1 MLTLLKVSQFDLP
14 LEDPVLKFL
23 VVLIIILSAPLL
35 LNKIKV
41 PHLLGLIIAG
51 AVVGPNGFNILTR
64 DSSIVVTGTT
74 GLLYIMFLAGL
85 EIDLAEFKKNKY
97 KSMGF
102 GAYTFVIPFIFGIAA
117 AHFILEYNWL
127 TSFLFAS
134 IFSSHTLISYPLVS
148 KLGVVKNRAVNV
160 TVGGTVITDILALL
174 VLAIV
179 VGMTT
184 GEVNTAFWIKL
195 SVGIIIFA
203 LIVLIGFPIIG
214 RWFFKKV
221 SDKISQYIF
230 VLVMIYFAA
239 LLAELAG
246 IEAIIGAFLAG
257 LALNKLI
264 PHTSSLM
271 NRVEFVGNAIFIP
284 FFLIS
289 VGMLIDVTVFFKDLE
304 TIKVAALMITISI
317 GGKYLASVATQ
328 KTFKYTKPEGGII
341 FGLSSASAA
350 ATLATVTVGYNIIL
364 GETDLGEPI
373 RLLDESVLNGSILLI
388 LISCTI
394 SSFVTQKNAEL
405 LVKADN
411 ENTIAESNPET
422 ENILLAVNH
431 VNTVDPMTNLAMLIK
446 SKNATENL
454 FALNIINEETNDSSK
469 KNAETLLNHVVEIG
483 ASADVKITPVTRYD
497 TDTIEGI
504 NNAIKEYDITDLMIG
519 IDAEKRFSP
528 SFVYNLYSG
537 YLNNNTANILVYHAV
552 QPAST
557 VQKYVVILP
566 EHAEKESRFFH
577 SLLKIWNI
585 ARNSGSKIEFYGT
598 DKTIEVIESI
608 RKKVNID
615 ASFIIFNNWSEL
627 TKVIGK
633 MKDNYALILFMAH
646 RSMVSYLPQ
655 MQNAPDYL
663 NEHLRDRN
671 FLLIFPVHQPEMQ
684 YRKDTRDIGNANDFV
699 EIGKIVGK
707 LFK

>member
-23 VVLIIILSAPLL
+23 IVLIIILSAPLL

-102 GAYTFVIPFIFGIAA
+102 GAYTFVIPFVFGITA

-203 LIVLIGFPIIG
+203 LIVLIGFPLIA

-304 TIKVAALMITISI
+304 TIKVAALMISISI

-431 VNTVDPMTNLAMLIK
+431 INTVDPMTNLAMLIK
-446 SKNATENL
+446 SKTATDNI
-454 FALNIINEETNDSSK
+454 FAVNIINEETNDSSK
-469 KNAETLLNHVVEIG
+469 KNAETLLNQVVEIG

-497 TDTIEGI
+497 TEIIEGI
-504 NNAIKEYDITDLMIG
+504 NNVIKEYDITDLMIG
-519 IDAEKRFSP
+519 IDAEKKFSP
-528 SFVYNLYSG
+528 SFIYNLYSG

-557 VQKYVVILP
+557 VQKYLVILP
-566 EHAEKESRFFH
+566 EHAEKEARFFH

-598 DKTIEVIESI
+598 DKTISVIESI

-627 TKVIGK
+627 PKVVSK
-633 MKDNYALILFMAH
+633 MKENNALILFMAH

-655 MQNAPDYL
+655 MQNTPEYL
-663 NEHLRDRN
+663 NDHLRDRN
-671 FLLIFPVHQPEMQ
+671 FLLIFPAHQPETE
-684 YRKDTRDIGNANDFV
+684 YRKDKRDISNANDFV

>member
-1 MLTLLKVSQFDLP
+1 MLTILALAQFDLP

-51 AVVGPNGFNILTR
+51 AVVGPNGFNVLTR

-97 KSMGF
+97 KSLGF
-102 GAYTFVIPFIFGIAA
+102 GAYTFLIPFIFGIAA

-148 KLGVVKNRAVNV
+148 KLGVVKNRAVNI

-184 GEVNTAFWIKL
+184 GEVNAAFWTKL

-203 LIVLIGFPIIG
+203 LVVLVGFPIIG

-230 VLVMIYFAA
+230 VLVMIYLAA

-264 PHTSSLM
+264 PRTSSLM

-289 VGMLIDVTVFFKDLE
+289 VGMLIDFTVFFKDFE
-304 TIKVAALMITISI
+304 TIKVALLMITISI

-411 ENTIAESNPET
+411 ENTISESNPET

-431 VNTVDPMTNLAMLIK
+431 INTVDPMTNLALLIK
-446 SKNATENL
+446 SKNSTENL
-454 FALNIINEETNDSSK
+454 FALNIINEEKNDSSK
-469 KNAETLLNHVVEIG
+469 KNAEKLLNQVIEIG
-483 ASADVKITPVTRYD
+483 SSADVKITPVTRYD
-497 TDTIEGI
+497 TDVIDGV
-504 NNAIKEYDITDLMIG
+504 NNVIKEYAITDLMIG
-519 IDAEKRFSP
+519 IDQEKGFSP

-537 YLNNNTANILVYHAV
+537 YLNNNSANILVYHAI

-557 VQKYVVILP
+557 IQKYVVILP
-566 EHAEKESRFFH
+566 ENAANEPLFFH
-577 SLLKIWNI
+577 SLLKVWNI

-598 DKTIEVIESI
+598 DVTIAMIEKI
-608 RKKVNID
+608 QRKVNID
-615 ASFIIFNNWSEL
+615 ASFIIFNNWNEL
-627 TKVIGK
+627 TKVFAK
-633 MKDNYALILFMAH
+633 MKDNDALILFMAH
-646 RSMVSYLPQ
+646 RLMVSYLPQ
-655 MQNAPDYL
+655 MQNIPDYL
-663 NEHLRDRN
+663 NEHFRKRN
-671 FLLIFPVHQPEMQ
+671 FLLIFPAHEDEIE
-684 YRKDTRDIGNANDFV
+684 YRKDKRDIGNANDFV

>member
-1 MLTLLKVSQFDLP
+1 MLTILKVSHFDLP

-85 EIDLAEFKKNKY
+85 EIDLAEFKKNKW
-97 KSMGF
+97 KSLGF
-102 GAYTFVIPFIFGIAA
+102 GGYTFIIPFMFGIAA
-117 AHFILEYNWL
+117 AHFILQYNWL

-134 IFSSHTLISYPLVS
+134 IFSSHTLISYPIIS

-184 GEVNTAFWIKL
+184 GEVNAAFWTKL
-195 SVGIIIFA
+195 SLGIIIFA
-203 LIVLIGFPIIG
+203 AIVLFGFPIIA

-221 SDKISQYIF
+221 NDKISQYIF
-230 VLVMIYFAA
+230 VLVMIYLAA

-264 PHTSSLM
+264 PQTSSLM

-289 VGMLIDVTVFFKDLE
+289 VGMLIDFTVFFKDFQ
-304 TIKVAALMITISI
+304 TIKVAVMMISISI
-317 GGKYLASVATQ
+317 GGKYLASIATQ
-328 KTFKYTKPEGGII
+328 KSFKYTKAEGGII

-350 ATLATVTVGYNIIL
+350 ATLATVLVGYNIIL

-394 SSFVTQKNAEL
+394 SSFVTQKNGEKL
-405 LVKADN
+405 LKADN
-411 ENTIAESNPET
+411 ENTISETNPEV

-431 VNTVDPMTNLAMLIK
+431 MNTVEPLTNLALMIK
-446 SKNATENL
+446 SKTNTENL
-454 FALNIINEETNDSSK
+454 FALNIINEEKNDSSK
-469 KNAETLLNHVVEIG
+469 KHAEKILTEIVHIG
-483 ASADVKITPVTRYD
+483 ASADVKITPLTRYD
-497 TDTIEGI
+497 ADLIEGI
-504 NNAIKEYDITDLMIG
+504 INEIKVNGITDLIIG
-519 IDAEKRFSP
+519 INHEKGFSP

-537 YLNNNTANILVYHAV
+537 YLNNKFADVLVYQAV
-552 QPAST
+552 QPIST
-557 VQKYVVILP
+557 IEKYIVVIP
-566 EHAEKESRFFH
+566 ENAAQEPRFFH
-577 SLLKIWNI
+577 SLLKVWNI
-585 ARNSGSKIEFYGT
+585 ARNSGAKIEFYGT
-598 DKTIEVIESI
+598 DVTIKMIEKIKNKS
-608 RKKVNID
+608 NIE
-615 ASFIIFNNWSEL
+615 ASFIIFNNWNDL
-627 TKVIGK
+627 PKVFEK
-633 MKDNYALILFMAH
+633 MKDNDALILFMAH
-646 RSMVSYLPQ
+646 RKMISYIPQ
-655 MQNAPDYL
+655 MQQIPTLL
-663 NEHLRDRN
+663 NQYFREKN
-671 FLLIFPVHQPEMQ
+671 FLLLYPNEQNELS
-684 YRKDTRDIGNANDFV
+684 YKKDIRDIGNASDFI
-699 EIGKIVGK
+699 EIGNIVGK

>member
-1 MLTLLKVSQFDLP
+1 MLTILKVSQFDLP

-51 AVVGPNGFNILTR
+51 AVVGPNGFNVLTR

-289 VGMLIDVTVFFKDLE
+289 VGMLIDFKVFFKDFE
-304 TIKVAALMITISI
+304 TIKVALLMISISI
-317 GGKYLASVATQ
+317 GGKYLASIATQ

-411 ENTIAESNPET
+411 ENTIAESNPEA

-431 VNTVDPMTNLAMLIK
+431 INTVDPMTNLALLIK

-469 KNAETLLNHVVEIG
+469 KNAETLLNQVVEIG
-483 ASADVKITPVTRYD
+483 ASADVTITPVTRYD
-497 TDTIEGI
+497 TDIIEGI
-504 NNAIKEYDITDLMIG
+504 NNVIKEYDITDLMIG
-519 IDAEKRFSP
+519 IDQEKRFSP

-537 YLNNNTANILVYHAV
+537 YLNNNTANILVYHAA

-557 VQKYVVILP
+557 VQKYLVILP
-566 EHAEKESRFFH
+566 ENAEKESRFFH

-598 DKTIEVIESI
+598 DKTIAMIENI

-627 TKVIGK
+627 TKVIEK
-633 MKDNYALILFMAH
+633 MKDNDALILFMAH

-663 NEHLRDRN
+663 NENLSDRN
-671 FLLIFPVHQPEMQ
+671 FLLIFPVHQPETQ

>member
-1 MLTLLKVSQFDLP
+1 MMTILKVSQFDLP

-51 AVVGPNGFNILTR
+51 AIVGPNGINILTL

-97 KSMGF
+97 KSLGF
-102 GAYTFVIPFIFGIAA
+102 GAYTFIIPFLFGIAA
-117 AHFILEYNWL
+117 AHFILHYNWL

-174 VLAIV
+174 VLAVV

-184 GEVNTAFWIKL
+184 GEVNTAFWTQL
-195 SVGIIIFA
+195 SVGIILFA
-203 LIVLIGFPIIG
+203 VFVLVGFPIIA

-239 LLAELAG
+239 LLAEIAG
-246 IEAIIGAFLAG
+246 IEAIIGAFMAG

-264 PHTSSLM
+264 PRTSSLM

-289 VGMLIDVTVFFKDLE
+289 VGMLIDFKVFFKDFE
-304 TIKVAALMITISI
+304 TIKVALLMISISI
-317 GGKYLASVATQ
+317 GGKYLASIATQ
-328 KTFKYTKPEGGII
+328 KTFSYTKPEGGII

-364 GETDLGEPI
+364 GENDLGEPI

-394 SSFVTQKNAEL
+394 SSFVTQKNAEKL
-405 LVKADN
+405 LKADQ
-411 ENTIAESNPET
+411 ENTMAETNPEE

-431 VNTVDPMTNLAMLIK
+431 LITVDPMANLALLIK
-446 SKNATENL
+446 SNNKTENI
-454 FALNIINEETNDSSK
+454 FALNIINEEKNDSSR
-469 KNAETLLNHVVEIG
+469 KNAETLLKTAVDIG
-483 ASADVKITPVTRYD
+483 ASADVVITPVTRYD
-497 TDTIEGI
+497 TDVIEGI
-504 NNAIKEYDITDLMIG
+504 NNVIKEYAVTDLMMG
-519 IDAEKRFSP
+519 IDHEKGFSP
-528 SFVYNLYSG
+528 SFIYNLRSG
-537 YLNNNTANILVYHAV
+537 YLNNNAANILVYQAA
-552 QPAST
+552 QPAAT
-557 VQKYVVILP
+557 IRKHIVVLP
-566 EHAEKESRFFH
+566 ARAEEEPQFFQL
-577 SLLKIWNI
+577 LLKVWNI
-585 ARNSGSKIEFYGT
+585 ARNSGSKIEFYGNEE
-598 DKTIEVIESI
+598 TIAVIEKI
-608 RKKVNID
+608 RRKVNID
-615 ASFIIFNNWSEL
+615 ATFIIFTNWNEL
-627 TKVIGK
+627 SKIFLK
-633 MKDNYALILFMAH
+633 MKDNEALILFMAH
-646 RSMVSYLPQ
+646 PTMRSYLAQ
-655 MQNAPDYL
+655 MNKVPDYL
-663 NEHLRDRN
+663 NEHFRDRN
-671 FLLIFPVHQPEMQ
+671 FLLLFPAHSSDIN
-684 YRKDTRDIGNANDFV
+684 YKKDRRNIANANDFV
-699 EIGKIVGK
+699 EIGKIVSR

>member
-23 VVLIIILSAPLL
+23 IVLIIILSAPLL

-102 GAYTFVIPFIFGIAA
+102 GAYTFVIPFVFGITA

-203 LIVLIGFPIIG
+203 LIVLIGFPLIA

-431 VNTVDPMTNLAMLIK
+431 INTVDPMTNLAMLIK
-446 SKNATENL
+446 SKTATDNI
-454 FALNIINEETNDSSK
+454 FAVNIINEETNDSSK
-469 KNAETLLNHVVEIG
+469 KNAETLLNQVVEIG

-497 TDTIEGI
+497 TEIIEGI
-504 NNAIKEYDITDLMIG
+504 NNVIKEYDITDLMIG
-519 IDAEKRFSP
+519 IDAEKKFSP
-528 SFVYNLYSG
+528 SFIYNLYSG

-557 VQKYVVILP
+557 VQKYLVILP
-566 EHAEKESRFFH
+566 QHAEKEARFFH

-598 DKTIEVIESI
+598 DKTISVIESI

-627 TKVIGK
+627 PKVVSK
-633 MKDNYALILFMAH
+633 MKENNALILFMAH

-655 MQNAPDYL
+655 MQNTPEYL
-663 NEHLRDRN
+663 NDHLRDRN
-671 FLLIFPVHQPEMQ
+671 FLLIFPAHQPETE
-684 YRKDTRDIGNANDFV
+684 YRKDKRDISNANDFV

>member
-23 VVLIIILSAPLL
+23 IVLIIILSAPLL

-102 GAYTFVIPFIFGIAA
+102 GAYTFVIPFVFGITA

-203 LIVLIGFPIIG
+203 LIVLIGFPIIA

-431 VNTVDPMTNLAMLIK
+431 INTVDPMTNLAMLIK
-446 SKNATENL
+446 SKTATDNI
-454 FALNIINEETNDSSK
+454 FAVNIINEETNDSSK
-469 KNAETLLNHVVEIG
+469 KNAETLLNQVVEIA

-497 TDTIEGI
+497 TEIIEGI
-504 NNAIKEYDITDLMIG
+504 NNVIKEYDITDLMIG
-519 IDAEKRFSP
+519 IDAEKKFSP
-528 SFVYNLYSG
+528 SFIYNLYSG

-557 VQKYVVILP
+557 VQKYLVILP
-566 EHAEKESRFFH
+566 EHAEKEARFFH

-598 DKTIEVIESI
+598 DKTISVIESI

-627 TKVIGK
+627 PKVVSK
-633 MKDNYALILFMAH
+633 MKENNALILFMAH

-655 MQNAPDYL
+655 MQNTPEYL
-663 NEHLRDRN
+663 NDHLRDRN
-671 FLLIFPVHQPEMQ
+671 FLLIFPAHQPETE
-684 YRKDTRDIGNANDFV
+684 YRKDKRDISNANDFV

>member
-1 MLTLLKVSQFDLP
+1 MLTILKVSQFDLP

-51 AVVGPNGFNILTR
+51 AVVGPNGFNVLTR

-289 VGMLIDVTVFFKDLE
+289 VGMLIDFKVFFKDFE
-304 TIKVAALMITISI
+304 TIKVALLMISISI

-411 ENTIAESNPET
+411 ENTIAESNPEA

-431 VNTVDPMTNLAMLIK
+431 INTVDPMTNLALLIK
-446 SKNATENL
+446 SKNATENF

-469 KNAETLLNHVVEIG
+469 KNAETLLNQVVEIG
-483 ASADVKITPVTRYD
+483 ASADVTITSVTRYD
-497 TDTIEGI
+497 TDIIEGI
-504 NNAIKEYDITDLMIG
+504 NNVIKEYDITDLMIG
-519 IDAEKRFSP
+519 IDQEKRFSP

-537 YLNNNTANILVYHAV
+537 YLNNNTANILVYHAA

-557 VQKYVVILP
+557 VQKYLVILP
-566 EHAEKESRFFH
+566 ENAEKESGFFH

-598 DKTIEVIESI
+598 DKTIAMIESI

-627 TKVIGK
+627 TKVIEK
-633 MKDNYALILFMAH
+633 MKDNDALILFMAH

-663 NEHLRDRN
+663 NENLRDRN

>member
-1 MLTLLKVSQFDLP
+1 MLTFLNVSQFDLP

-51 AVVGPNGFNILTR
+51 AVVGPNGFNVLTR

-102 GAYTFVIPFIFGIAA
+102 GAYTFIFPFVFGIAA
-117 AHFILEYNWL
+117 AHYILDYNWL

-160 TVGGTVITDILALL
+160 TVGGTVITDILTLL

-184 GEVNTAFWIKL
+184 GEVNTAFWTKL
-195 SVGIIIFA
+195 SLGIIIFA
-203 LIVLIGFPIIG
+203 LIVLVGFPIIG

-230 VLVMIYFAA
+230 VLVMIYLAA

-264 PHTSSLM
+264 PQTSSLM

-289 VGMLIDVTVFFKDLE
+289 VGMLIDVKVFFKDFE
-304 TIKVAALMITISI
+304 TIKVALLMISISI
-317 GGKYLASVATQ
+317 GGKYLASIATQ

-350 ATLATVTVGYNIIL
+350 ATLATVTVGYNIII

-394 SSFVTQKNAEL
+394 SSFVTQKNAEE

-411 ENTIAESNPET
+411 DNTISESNPET
-422 ENILLAVNH
+422 ENILLAMNH
-431 VNTVDPMTNLAMLIK
+431 LNTVDPMTNLALLIK
-446 SKNATENL
+446 SKSTTENL
-454 FALNIINEETNDSSK
+454 FILNIINEEKNDSSK
-469 KNAETLLNHVVEIG
+469 KNAENLFNQAIEIG
-483 ASADVKITPVTRYD
+483 ASADVRITPITRYD
-497 TDTIEGI
+497 TDLIVGV
-504 NNAIKEYDITDLMIG
+504 NNVIKEYSITDLMIG
-519 IDAEKRFSP
+519 IDQEKGFSP
-528 SFVYNLYSG
+528 SFVHHLYSG
-537 YLNNNTANILVYHAV
+537 YLKQNTANIMVYHAV

-557 VQKYVVILP
+557 VQKYFVILP
-566 EHAEKESRFFH
+566 ANAEKENRFFH

-585 ARNSGSKIEFYGT
+585 ARNSGSKIEFYGN
-598 DKTIEVIESI
+598 DSTIEMIEKI

-615 ASFIIFNNWSEL
+615 ASFIIFNNWNDL
-627 TKVIGK
+627 TKIFAK
-633 MKDNYALILFMAH
+633 MKDNDALILFMAD
-646 RSMVSYLPQ
+646 RSMMSYLPQ
-655 MQNAPDYL
+655 MQYVPDYL
-663 NEHLRDRN
+663 NDHFKERN
-671 FLLIFPVHQPEMQ
+671 FLLLFPAQQTEVL
-684 YRKDTRDIGNANDFV
+684 YRKDTRNIGNANDFV

>member
-51 AVVGPNGFNILTR
+51 AVVGPNGFNVLTR

-102 GAYTFVIPFIFGIAA
+102 GAYTFVIPFVFGIAA

-184 GEVNTAFWIKL
+184 GEVNAAFWTKL
-195 SVGIIIFA
+195 SVGIIVFA

-230 VLVMIYFAA
+230 VLVMIYLAA

-264 PHTSSLM
+264 PRSSSLM

-304 TIKVAALMITISI
+304 TIKVALLMITISI

-328 KTFKYTKPEGGII
+328 KTFKYTRPEGGII

-388 LISCTI
+388 LISCTV

-411 ENTIAESNPET
+411 ENTISESNPEE

-431 VNTVDPMTNLAMLIK
+431 INTVDPMTNLALLIK
-446 SKNATENL
+446 SKNTNDNL
-454 FALNIINEETNDSSK
+454 FALNIINEEKNDSSK
-469 KNAETLLNHVVEIG
+469 KNAENLLNQAVEIG

-497 TDTIEGI
+497 TDVIEGI
-504 NNAIKEYDITDLMIG
+504 NNVIKEYSITDLMIG

-537 YLNNNTANILVYHAV
+537 YLNNNTANILVYHAI

-557 VQKYVVILP
+557 VQKYLVILP
-566 EHAEKESRFFH
+566 ENAEKEPRFFH
-577 SLLKIWNI
+577 SLLKVWNI
-585 ARNSGSKIEFYGT
+585 ARNSGSKIEFYGN
-598 DKTIEVIESI
+598 DATIEVIESI
-608 RKKVNID
+608 RKKVSID
-615 ASFIIFNNWSEL
+615 ASFIIFNNWYEL
-627 TKVIGK
+627 TKVFGK
-633 MKDNYALILFMAH
+633 MRDNDALILFMAH
-646 RSMVSYLPQ
+646 RSMISYLPQ
-655 MQNAPDYL
+655 MQHVPDYL
-663 NEHLRDRN
+663 NEHFRNRN
-671 FLLIFPVHQPEMQ
+671 FLLIFPVHQKEVE

>member
-1 MLTLLKVSQFDLP
+1 MLTILALAQFDLP

-51 AVVGPNGFNILTR
+51 AVVGPNGFNVLTR

-97 KSMGF
+97 KSLGF
-102 GAYTFVIPFIFGIAA
+102 GAYTFLIPFIFGIAA

-148 KLGVVKNRAVNV
+148 KLGVVKNRAVNI

-184 GEVNTAFWIKL
+184 GEVNAAFWTKL

-203 LIVLIGFPIIG
+203 LVVLVGFPIIG

-230 VLVMIYFAA
+230 VLVMIYLAA

-264 PHTSSLM
+264 PRTSSLM

-350 ATLATVTVGYNIIL
+350 ATLATVTVGYNIII

-411 ENTIAESNPET
+411 ENTISESNPET

-431 VNTVDPMTNLAMLIK
+431 INTVDPMTNLALLIK
-446 SKNATENL
+446 SKNTTKNL
-454 FALNIINEETNDSSK
+454 FALNIINEEKNDSSK
-469 KNAETLLNHVVEIG
+469 KNAENLLNQIVNIG
-483 ASADVKITPVTRYD
+483 ASADVKITPITRYD
-497 TDTIEGI
+497 KDVIYGVS
-504 NNAIKEYDITDLMIG
+504 NVIKEYGITDLMIG
-519 IDAEKRFSP
+519 IDGVKGFTP

-537 YLNNNTANILVYHAV
+537 YLTNSSANILVYHAV
-552 QPAST
+552 QPVAT

-566 EHAEKESRFFH
+566 ENAEKESRFFH
-577 SLLKIWNI
+577 SLLKVWNI
-585 ARNSGSKIEFYGT
+585 ARNSGSKIEFYGN
-598 DKTIEVIESI
+598 DATIAIIENI

-615 ASFIIFNNWSEL
+615 ASFIIFNNWNEL
-627 TKVIGK
+627 TKVFDK
-633 MKDNYALILFMAH
+633 MKDNDALILFMAH
-646 RSMVSYLPQ
+646 RSMVSYQPQ
-655 MQNAPDYL
+655 MQHIPDYL
-663 NEHLRDRN
+663 NEYFREKN
-671 FLLIFPVHQPEMQ
+671 FLLIFPASKSEVL
-684 YRKDTRDIGNANDFV
+684 YKKDTRDIGNASDFV

>member
-51 AVVGPNGFNILTR
+51 AVVGPNGFHILTR

-102 GAYTFVIPFIFGIAA
+102 GAYTFVIPFIIGIAA
-117 AHFILEYNWL
+117 AHFILHYNWL

-184 GEVNTAFWIKL
+184 GEVNAAFWTKL

-203 LIVLIGFPIIG
+203 VIVLVGFPIIA

-230 VLVMIYFAA
+230 VLVMIYLAA
-239 LLAELAG
+239 LLAELSG

-264 PHTSSLM
+264 PHSSSLM

-289 VGMLIDVTVFFKDLE
+289 VGMLIDVTVFFKDFE
-304 TIKVAALMITISI
+304 TIKVALLMITISI
-317 GGKYLASVATQ
+317 GGKYLASIATQ
-328 KTFKYTKPEGGII
+328 KTFSFTKPEGGII

-350 ATLATVTVGYNIIL
+350 ATLATVTVGYNIII

-394 SSFVTQKNAEL
+394 SSFVTQKNAEE

-411 ENTIAESNPET
+411 ENTISETNPET

-431 VNTVDPMTNLAMLIK
+431 SNTIEPMTNLALLIK
-446 SKNATENL
+446 SKNTTENL
-454 FALNIINEETNDSSK
+454 FALNIINEEKNDSSK
-469 KNAETLLNHVVEIG
+469 KNAETLLNQVVEIG
-483 ASADVKITPVTRYD
+483 ASADVKITKVTRYD
-497 TDTIEGI
+497 TDVIDGI
-504 NNAIKEYDITDLMIG
+504 NNVIKEYSITDLMIG
-519 IDAEKRFSP
+519 IDEEKGFSP

-537 YLNNNTANILVYHAV
+537 YLNNNAANILVYHAI

-557 VQKYVVILP
+557 VQKYLVIFP
-566 EHAEKESRFFH
+566 ENAAKEPRFFH
-577 SLLKIWNI
+577 SLLKVWNL
-585 ARNSGSKIEFYGT
+585 ARNSGSKIEFYGN
-598 DKTIEVIESI
+598 DATIAMIEKI

-615 ASFIIFNNWSEL
+615 ASFIIFNNWNEL
-627 TKVIGK
+627 PKLFNK
-633 MKDNYALILFMAH
+633 MKDNDALILFMAH
-646 RSMVSYLPQ
+646 RTMVSYQ
-655 MQNAPDYL
+655 SEMHHVPDYL
-663 NEHLRDRN
+663 NQHFRERN
-671 FLLIFPVHQPEMQ
+671 FLLLFPAHEDEIE

>member
-1 MLTLLKVSQFDLP
+1 MITLLSVSHLALP
-14 LEDPVLKFL
+14 LEDPILKFL

-51 AVVGPNGFNILTR
+51 AVVGPNGFNILSR

-85 EIDLAEFKKNKY
+85 EIDLAEFKKNKW

-102 GAYTFVIPFIFGIAA
+102 GAYTFFIPFTIGIAA
-117 AHFILEYNWL
+117 AHFILDFNWL

-160 TVGGTVITDILALL
+160 TVGGTVITDIATLL

-184 GEVNTAFWIKL
+184 GEVNAAFWTKL
-195 SVGIIIFA
+195 SVGIILFA
-203 LIVLIGFPIIG
+203 AIVLFGFPIIA

-221 SDKISQYIF
+221 NDKISQYIF
-230 VLVMIYFAA
+230 VLVMIYLAA
-239 LLAELAG
+239 LLAEVAG

-289 VGMLIDVTVFFKDLE
+289 VGMLIDFNVFFKDFE
-304 TIKVAALMITISI
+304 TIKVAFLMIVISI
-317 GGKYLASVATQ
+317 GGKYLASLATQ
-328 KTFKYTKPEGGII
+328 KSFSYTKAEGGII

-350 ATLATVTVGYNIIL
+350 ATLATVTVGYNIII
-364 GETDLGEPI
+364 GETATGEPL

-394 SSFVTQKNAEL
+394 SSFVTQKNGEKL
-405 LVKADN
+405 QKADN
-411 ENTIAESNPET
+411 ESTISESNPEE

-431 VNTVDPMTNLAMLIK
+431 LNTIEPMTSLALLLK
-446 SKNATENL
+446 SKKTSENL
-454 FALNIINEETNDSSK
+454 FALNIINEEKNESSK
-469 KNAETLLNHVVEIG
+469 KHADKLLDAMVNMG
-483 ASADVKITPVTRYD
+483 AAADMKVTPLIRYD
-497 TDTIEGI
+497 ADIITGI
-504 NNAIKEYDITDLMIG
+504 ANVIKEYSITDLMVG
-519 IDAEKRFSP
+519 IDHEKGFSP
-528 SFVYNLYSG
+528 SFIYNLRTG
-537 YLNNNTANILVYHAV
+537 YLKNNMANIFVYHAV
-552 QPAST
+552 QPVST
-557 VQKYVVILP
+557 VQRYFVILP
-566 EHAEKESRFFH
+566 ENASQEPRFFQT
-577 SLLKIWNI
+577 LLKVWNI
-585 ARNSGSKIEFYGT
+585 ARNSGSKIEFYGNET
-598 DKTIEVIESI
+598 TIATIEKIK
-608 RKKVNID
+608 KKVNID
-615 ASFIIFNNWSEL
+615 AAFIIFNDWDNL
-627 TKVIGK
+627 TKVFDK
-633 MKDNYALILFMAH
+633 MKDNDALILFMAH
-646 RSMVSYLPQ
+646 ESMVSYLPQ
-655 MQNAPDYL
+655 MRQVPNYL
-663 NEHLRDRN
+663 NQYLRERN
-671 FLLIFPVHQPEMQ
+671 FLLVFPSYQNEDD
-684 YRKDTRDIGNANDFV
+684 YRKDVRNIANANDFV
-699 EIGKIVGK
+699 EIGKIIGK

>member
-1 MLTLLKVSQFDLP
+1 MITLLSVSHLALP
-14 LEDPVLKFL
+14 LEDPILKFL

-51 AVVGPNGFNILTR
+51 AVVGPNGFNILSR

-85 EIDLAEFKKNKY
+85 EIDLAEFKKNKW

-102 GAYTFVIPFIFGIAA
+102 GAYTFFIPFTIGIAA
-117 AHFILEYNWL
+117 AHFILDFNWL

-160 TVGGTVITDILALL
+160 TVGGTVITDIATLL

-184 GEVNTAFWIKL
+184 GEVNAAFWTKL
-195 SVGIIIFA
+195 SVGIILFA
-203 LIVLIGFPIIG
+203 AIVLFGFPIIA

-221 SDKISQYIF
+221 NDKISQYIF
-230 VLVMIYFAA
+230 VLVMIYLAA
-239 LLAELAG
+239 LLAEVAG

-289 VGMLIDVTVFFKDLE
+289 VGMLIDFNVFFKDFE
-304 TIKVAALMITISI
+304 TIKVAFLMIVISI
-317 GGKYLASVATQ
+317 GGKYLASLATQ
-328 KTFKYTKPEGGII
+328 KSFSYTKAEGGII

-350 ATLATVTVGYNIIL
+350 ATLATVTVGYNIII
-364 GETDLGEPI
+364 GETATGEPL

-394 SSFVTQKNAEL
+394 SSFVTQKNGEKL
-405 LVKADN
+405 QKADN
-411 ENTIAESNPET
+411 ESTISESNPEE

-431 VNTVDPMTNLAMLIK
+431 LNTIEPMTSLALLLK
-446 SKNATENL
+446 SKKTSENL
-454 FALNIINEETNDSSK
+454 FALNIINEEKNESSK
-469 KNAETLLNHVVEIG
+469 KHADKLLDAMVNMG
-483 ASADVKITPVTRYD
+483 AAADMKVTPLIRYD
-497 TDTIEGI
+497 ADIITGI
-504 NNAIKEYDITDLMIG
+504 ANVIKEYSITDLMVG
-519 IDAEKRFSP
+519 IDHEKGFSP
-528 SFVYNLYSG
+528 SFIYNLRTG
-537 YLNNNTANILVYHAV
+537 YLKNNMANIFVYHAV
-552 QPAST
+552 QPVST
-557 VQKYVVILP
+557 VQRYFVILP
-566 EHAEKESRFFH
+566 ENASQEPRFFQT
-577 SLLKIWNI
+577 LLKVWNI
-585 ARNSGSKIEFYGT
+585 ARNSGSKIEFYGNEIT
-598 DKTIEVIESI
+598 IDTIEKIK
-608 RKKVNID
+608 KKVNID
-615 ASFIIFNNWSEL
+615 ASFIIFNDWDNL
-627 TKVIGK
+627 TKVFDK
-633 MKDNYALILFMAH
+633 MKDNDALILFMAH
-646 RSMVSYLPQ
+646 ESMVSYLPQ
-655 MQNAPDYL
+655 MRQVPNYL
-663 NEHLRDRN
+663 NQYLRERN
-671 FLLIFPVHQPEMQ
+671 FLLVFPSYQNEDD
-684 YRKDTRDIGNANDFV
+684 YRKDVRNIANANDFV
-699 EIGKIVGK
+699 EIGKIIGK

>member
-1 MLTLLKVSQFDLP
+1 MITLLKVSQFDLP

-51 AVVGPNGFNILTR
+51 AVVGPNGLNILTR

-102 GAYTFVIPFIFGIAA
+102 GAYTFVIPFVFGIAA

-148 KLGVVKNRAVNV
+148 KLGVLKNRAVNV

-179 VGMTT
+179 VGMTA
-184 GEVNTAFWIKL
+184 GEVNAAFWTKL
-195 SVGIIIFA
+195 SVGIILFA
-203 LIVLIGFPIIG
+203 AIVLIGFPIIG

-230 VLVMIYFAA
+230 VLVMIYLAA

-264 PHTSSLM
+264 PRTSSLM

-304 TIKVAALMITISI
+304 TLKVAALMITISI
-317 GGKYLASVATQ
+317 GGKYLASVTTQ
-328 KTFKYTKPEGGII
+328 KTFKYTNPEGGII

-350 ATLATVTVGYNIIL
+350 ATLATVTVGYNIII

-394 SSFVTQKNAEL
+394 SSFVTQKNAEKL
-405 LVKADN
+405 LKADN
-411 ENTIAESNPET
+411 ENTISESNPET

-431 VNTVDPMTNLAMLIK
+431 LSTVDPMTNLALLIK
-446 SKNATENL
+446 SKNTTENL
-454 FALNIINEETNDSSK
+454 FAVNIINEEKNDSSK
-469 KNAETLLNHVVEIG
+469 KNAENLLNQIVNIG
-483 ASADVKITPVTRYD
+483 ASADVKITPITRYD
-497 TDTIEGI
+497 KDVIYGVS
-504 NNAIKEYDITDLMIG
+504 NVIKEYGITDLMIG
-519 IDAEKRFSP
+519 IDGVKGFTP

-537 YLNNNTANILVYHAV
+537 YLTNSSANILVYHAI
-552 QPAST
+552 QPAAT

-566 EHAEKESRFFH
+566 ENAEKESRFFH
-577 SLLKIWNI
+577 SLLKVWNI

-598 DKTIEVIESI
+598 DLTIAMIEKI
-608 RKKVNID
+608 RKKANID
-615 ASFIIFNNWSEL
+615 ASFIIFNNWSEI
-627 TKVIGK
+627 TKVFAK
-633 MKDNYALILFMAH
+633 MKENDALILFMAH

-655 MQNAPDYL
+655 MQHVPDYL
-663 NEHLRDRN
+663 NEHFRERN
-671 FLLIFPVHQPEMQ
+671 FLLIFPAHQNELE
-684 YRKDTRDIGNANDFV
+684 YRKDTRDIGNASDFV

>member
-1 MLTLLKVSQFDLP
+1 MLTILKVSQFDLP

-51 AVVGPNGFNILTR
+51 AVVGPNGFNVLTR

-289 VGMLIDVTVFFKDLE
+289 VGMLIDFKVFFKDFE
-304 TIKVAALMITISI
+304 TIKVALLMISISI
-317 GGKYLASVATQ
+317 GGKYLASIATQ

-411 ENTIAESNPET
+411 ENTIAESNPEA

-431 VNTVDPMTNLAMLIK
+431 INTVDPMTNLALLIK

-469 KNAETLLNHVVEIG
+469 KNAETLLNQVVEIG
-483 ASADVKITPVTRYD
+483 ASADVTITPVTRYD
-497 TDTIEGI
+497 TDIIEGI
-504 NNAIKEYDITDLMIG
+504 NNVIKEYDITDLMIG
-519 IDAEKRFSP
+519 IDQEKRFSP

-537 YLNNNTANILVYHAV
+537 YLNNNTANILVYHAA

-557 VQKYVVILP
+557 VQKYLVILP
-566 EHAEKESRFFH
+566 ENAEKESRFFH

-598 DKTIEVIESI
+598 DKTIAMIEGI

-627 TKVIGK
+627 TKVIEK
-633 MKDNYALILFMAH
+633 MKDNDALILFMAH

-663 NEHLRDRN
+663 NENLRDRN
-671 FLLIFPVHQPEMQ
+671 FLLIFPVHQPETQ
-684 YRKDTRDIGNANDFV
+684 YKKDTRDIGNANDFV

>member
-1 MLTLLKVSQFDLP
+1 MLTILKVSQFDLP

-51 AVVGPNGFNILTR
+51 AVVGPNGFNVLTR

-289 VGMLIDVTVFFKDLE
+289 VGMLIDFKVFFKDFE
-304 TIKVAALMITISI
+304 TIKVALLMISISI

-411 ENTIAESNPET
+411 ENTIAESNPEA

-431 VNTVDPMTNLAMLIK
+431 INTVDPMTNLALLIK

-469 KNAETLLNHVVEIG
+469 KNAETLLNQVVEIG
-483 ASADVKITPVTRYD
+483 ASADVTITPVTRYD
-497 TDTIEGI
+497 TDIIEGI
-504 NNAIKEYDITDLMIG
+504 NNVIKEYDITDLMIG
-519 IDAEKRFSP
+519 IDQEKRFSP

-537 YLNNNTANILVYHAV
+537 YLNNNTANILVYHAA

-557 VQKYVVILP
+557 VQKYLVILP
-566 EHAEKESRFFH
+566 ENAEKESRFFH

-598 DKTIEVIESI
+598 DKTIAMIENI

-627 TKVIGK
+627 TKVIEK
-633 MKDNYALILFMAH
+633 MKDNDALILFMAH

-663 NEHLRDRN
+663 NENLRDRN
-671 FLLIFPVHQPEMQ
+671 FLLIFPVHQPETQ

>member
-51 AVVGPNGFNILTR
+51 AVIGPNGFNVLTR

-102 GAYTFVIPFIFGIAA
+102 GAYTFVIPFILGIGA

-148 KLGVVKNRAVNV
+148 KLGVVKNRAVNI
-160 TVGGTVITDILALL
+160 TVGGTMITDILALL

-184 GEVNTAFWIKL
+184 GVVNAAFWTKL
-195 SVGIIIFA
+195 SLGIIIFA

-289 VGMLIDVTVFFKDLE
+289 VGMLIDFTVFFKDFE
-304 TIKVAALMITISI
+304 TIKVALLMIAISI
-317 GGKYLASVATQ
+317 GGKYLASIVTQ

-388 LISCTI
+388 LVSCTI

-405 LVKADN
+405 LLDADN
-411 ENTIAESNPET
+411 ENTISESNPEI

-431 VNTVDPMTNLAMLIK
+431 INTVDPMTNLALLIK
-446 SKNATENL
+446 SKNTTENL

-469 KNAETLLNHVVEIG
+469 KHAETLLNQVVEIG
-483 ASADVKITPVTRYD
+483 ASADVKFTPLTRYD
-497 TDTIEGI
+497 TDIIEGI
-504 NNAIKEYDITDLMIG
+504 NNVIKEYEITDLMIG

-528 SFVYNLYSG
+528 SFVYNLYRG
-537 YLNNNTANILVYHAV
+537 YLDNNTANVLVYHAV
-552 QPAST
+552 QPVST
-557 VQKYVVILP
+557 VQKYLVILP
-566 EHAEKESRFFH
+566 RNAEKEARFFH

-598 DKTIEVIESI
+598 DTTIAMIESI

-615 ASFIIFNNWSEL
+615 ASFIIFNNWTDL
-627 TKVIGK
+627 TKVVDK
-633 MKDNYALILFMAH
+633 MKDNDALILFMAH

-663 NEHLRDRN
+663 NEHLRERN
-671 FLLIFPVHQPEMQ
+671 FLLIFPVHQPETQ
-684 YRKDTRDIGNANDFV
+684 YRKDTRSIGNANDFV

>member
-469 KNAETLLNHVVEIG
+469 KNAETLLNQVVEIG

-519 IDAEKRFSP
+519 IDEEKRFSP

-557 VQKYVVILP
+557 VQKYLVILP

-633 MKDNYALILFMAH
+633 MKDNDALILFMAH

>member
-1 MLTLLKVSQFDLP
+1 MLLNVTNFSLP

-51 AVVGPNGFNILTR
+51 AIVGPNGFNILTR

-85 EIDLAEFKKNKY
+85 EIDMAEFKKNKW
-97 KSMGF
+97 KSLGF

-117 AHFILEYNWL
+117 AHFVMQYNWL

-134 IFSSHTLISYPLVS
+134 LFSSHTLISYPLVS
-148 KLGVVKNRAVNV
+148 KFGIVKNRAVNI
-160 TVGGTVITDILALL
+160 TVGGTVITDIAALL

-184 GEVNTAFWIKL
+184 GEVNAAFWTKL
-195 SVGIIIFA
+195 SVGMVLFA
-203 LIVLIGFPIIG
+203 LAVLVGFPIIG

-230 VLVMIYFAA
+230 VLVMIYLAA

-257 LALNKLI
+257 LALNRLI

-289 VGMLIDVTVFFKDLE
+289 VGMLIDFKVFFKDFE
-304 TIKVAALMITISI
+304 TIKVAGLMMLISI
-317 GGKYLASVATQ
+317 GGKYLASVATRKSFSYSQ
-328 KTFKYTKPEGGII
+328 AEGGII

-350 ATLATVTVGYNIIL
+350 ATLATVTVGYNIII
-364 GETDLGEPI
+364 GENALGEPI

-388 LISCTI
+388 LVSCTI
-394 SSFVTQKNAEL
+394 SSFVTQKNAAL

-411 ENTIAESNPET
+411 EDALADSGAET

-431 VNTVDPMTNLAMLIK
+431 KETVDPMTSMTMLLK
-446 SKNATENL
+446 SQKAKGHIY
-454 FALNIINEETNDSSK
+454 ALNIINEEKNESSR
-469 KNAETLLNHVVEIG
+469 KNAETLLDLAVNTG
-483 ASADVKITPVTRYD
+483 AAADVTITPLTRYD
-497 TDTIEGI
+497 SDIVAGI
-504 NNAIKEYDITDLMIG
+504 ANVIKEYKITDLMIG
-519 IDAEKRFSP
+519 IESEKGFSP

-537 YLNNNTANILVYHAV
+537 YLQRNTANVLVYHAV
-552 QPAST
+552 QPVST
-557 VQKYVVILP
+557 LQRYFVILP
-566 EHAEKESRFFH
+566 KDAHREPGFFH
-577 SLLKIWNI
+577 SLLKVWNI
-585 ARNSGSKIEFYGT
+585 GRNSGSSIEFYGA
-598 DKTIEVIESI
+598 DDTIAVIENI
-608 RKKVNID
+608 RKKVNIE
-615 ASFIIFNNWSEL
+615 AKFIIFNDWNQL
-627 TKVIGK
+627 QKLFDK
-633 MKDNYALILFMAH
+633 MKENDALIVFMAQ
-646 RSMVSYLPQ
+646 RGMISYLPQ
-655 MQNAPDYL
+655 MRQLPDLL
-663 NEHLRDRN
+663 NNYFRQRN
-671 FLLIFPVHQPEMQ
+671 FLLIYPAYGQETPSQ
-684 YRKDTRDIGNANDFV
+684 KDIRDIGSARDFV

>member
-1 MLTLLKVSQFDLP
+1 MLTILKVSQFDLP

-51 AVVGPNGFNILTR
+51 AVVGPNGFNVLTR

-289 VGMLIDVTVFFKDLE
+289 VGMLIDFKVFFKDFE
-304 TIKVAALMITISI
+304 TIKVALLMISISI
-317 GGKYLASVATQ
+317 GGKYLASIATQ

-411 ENTIAESNPET
+411 ENTIAESNPEA

-431 VNTVDPMTNLAMLIK
+431 INTVDPMTNLALLIK

-469 KNAETLLNHVVEIG
+469 KNAETLLNQVVEIG

-497 TDTIEGI
+497 TDIIEGI
-504 NNAIKEYDITDLMIG
+504 NNVIKEYDITDLMIG
-519 IDAEKRFSP
+519 IDQEKRFSP

-537 YLNNNTANILVYHAV
+537 YLNNNTANILVYHAA

-557 VQKYVVILP
+557 VQKYLVILP
-566 EHAEKESRFFH
+566 ENAEKESRFFH

-598 DKTIEVIESI
+598 DKTIAMIENI

-627 TKVIGK
+627 TKVIEK
-633 MKDNYALILFMAH
+633 MKDNDALILFMAH

-663 NEHLRDRN
+663 NENLRDRN
-671 FLLIFPVHQPEMQ
+671 FLLIFPVHQPETQ

>member
-1 MLTLLKVSQFDLP
+1 MLTILKVSQFDLP

-51 AVVGPNGFNILTR
+51 AVVGPNGFNVLTR

-289 VGMLIDVTVFFKDLE
+289 VGMLIDFKVFFKDFE
-304 TIKVAALMITISI
+304 TIKVALLMISISI

-411 ENTIAESNPET
+411 ENTIAESIPEA

-431 VNTVDPMTNLAMLIK
+431 INTVDPMTNLALLIK

-469 KNAETLLNHVVEIG
+469 KNAETLLNQVVEIG

-497 TDTIEGI
+497 TDIIEGI
-504 NNAIKEYDITDLMIG
+504 NNVIKEYDITDLMIG
-519 IDAEKRFSP
+519 IDQEKRFSP

-537 YLNNNTANILVYHAV
+537 YLNNNTANILVYHAA

-557 VQKYVVILP
+557 VQKYLVILP
-566 EHAEKESRFFH
+566 ENAEKESRFFH

-598 DKTIEVIESI
+598 DKTIAMIESI

-627 TKVIGK
+627 TKVIEK
-633 MKDNYALILFMAH
+633 MKDNDALILFMAH

-663 NEHLRDRN
+663 NDNLRDRN
-671 FLLIFPVHQPEMQ
+671 FLLIFPVHQPETQ
-684 YRKDTRDIGNANDFV
+684 YKKDTRDIGNANDFV